1 MENKEYEPPIVI
13 SESDGKIQIAYDE
26 VSVAIPQ
33 NGPVPMDAP
42 PLACRIF
49 HAFTGDLPGHLRAE

>member
-1 MENKEYEPPIVI
+1 MEKKEYEPPIVI
-13 SESDGKIQIAYDE
+13 SESDGKIRIAYDE

-33 NGPVPMDAP
+33 DGPVPVDAP

-49 HAFTGDLPGHLRAE
+49 RALTGDLPGPLRAE